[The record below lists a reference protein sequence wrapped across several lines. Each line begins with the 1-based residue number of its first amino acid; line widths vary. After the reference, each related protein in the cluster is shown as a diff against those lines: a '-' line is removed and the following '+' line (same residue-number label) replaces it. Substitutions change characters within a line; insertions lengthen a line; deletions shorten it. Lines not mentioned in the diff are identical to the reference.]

1 MDAGVKNLLF
11 ETLTPLRLLV
21 TYHTAAAPSDVE
33 WQAWH
38 DATEVL
44 WKNTPDFLLLVVSD
58 GGHPARKQVA
68 RLKEGKR
75 RLERLGG
82 KARSEPLTAI
92 VSCSVAMRFVVSTV
106 SLFNPKIR
114 CYASTEQQL
123 AYRHLGLTPSDA
135 MLASAAV
142 ERLRNEGSGTVS
154 AARASQ
160 LSIKTESVPTAGLS
174 ERAHARQTPSKLPR
188 HG

>member
-1 MDAGVKNLLF
+1 MDTGVKNLLF

-21 TYHTAAAPSDVE
+21 TYHTVAAPSDVE
-33 WQAWH
+33 WQAWL

-44 WKNTPDFLLLVVSD
+44 WKNTPDLLLLVVSD
-58 GGHPARKQVA
+58 GGHPTRKQIA
-68 RLKEGKR
+68 RLEEGKR

-82 KARSEPLTAI
+82 KRRSEPLTAI
-92 VSCSVAMRFVVSTV
+92 VSSSVAMRFVVSTV
-106 SLFNPKIR
+106 SLFNPQIR

-123 AYRHLGLTPSDA
+123 AYRHLGLAPSEA

-142 ERLRNEGSGTVS
+142 ERLRNEASGTVS
-154 AARASQ
+154 AAGAGQR
-160 LSIKTESVPTAGLS
+160 SIKIESVATAVLS
-174 ERAHARQTPSKLPR
+174 ERAQARQTPSKLPR